1 MFHSS
6 HQLLILLADRENPIR
21 TQRRTIKTVSKLFA
35 QMKKCL
41 AKTSHPWMTCHR
53 QLHYESFYNDRNTV
67 RSRSIGDMLLVKS
80 YLVFV
85 QCGNFI
91 LSPKTR
97 FFFLLNKITDKT
109 DQVRNHICR
118 LSLLTRMDQIHWPV
132 N

>member
-1 MFHSS
+1 
-6 HQLLILLADRENPIR
+6 
-21 TQRRTIKTVSKLFA
+21 
-35 QMKKCL
+35 MKKCL

-109 DQVRNHICR
+109 D
-118 LSLLTRMDQIHWPV
+118 
-132 N
+132 